1 MARIGFIPATVP
13 LKTLSPDNDTV
24 QAGRYLATLLSTVD
38 PDLAVGNIKLAVDIF
53 GKVGTFVGAPTETIE
68 RESHGELA
76 AGATYAP
83 SDPGIYQLYQGHTG
97 SQGEIHTEVYCTTN
111 TTWYDIPGSL
121 DSYQLNAFCTEGASA
136 RIKNVDGSYAQEYSL
151 IRIHISGGT
160 YEEVL
165 DKQMAASEIYT
176 PVASS
181 SLFGGGEGYSPKLE
195 YQRAEG
201 TWYDAQQMKGTGF
214 CPTDGTNIRFKESVA
229 AAKYATLLRAKLI

>member
-38 PDLAVGNIKLAVDIF
+38 NDLAVGNIKEDVDIF

-76 AGATYAP
+76 AGASYTP
-83 SDPGIYQLYQGHTG
+83 SDPGIYQLYQGHAG
-97 SQGEIHTEVYCTTN
+97 NQGEIHTEVYGTTD
-111 TTWYDIPGSL
+111 TTWYEVDSNL
-121 DSYQLNAFCTEGASA
+121 DSYQLTAFCTEGASA
-136 RIKNVDGSYAQEYSL
+136 RIREDAETYSQEYSL

-165 DKQMAASEIYT
+165 DKQMAGEEIYT
-176 PVASS
+176 PAASS
-181 SLFGGGEGYSPKLE
+181 SLFGGGEGLQARLY
-195 YQRAEG
+195 YQRGAG
-201 TWYDAQQMKGTGF
+201 DWYDVMTIKTTGF
-214 CPTDGTNIRFKESVA
+214 CPTDGTNIRFQNYSA
-229 AAKYATLLRAKLI
+229 LAKYAVLLRVKLI